1 MAGEDTF
8 DVAVVGGGGAGL
20 AAAVSAAQAGANVV
34 LVEKDHALGGST
46 AWSVGSVSVNRSP
59 HQRQAGVND
68 SSQAHFEDMEQ
79 FAGPLAN
86 RDNRVLRTL
95 LVENISETFDW
106 LLSMGLVFV
115 GPNLEPPHRVP
126 RMHNILPSSRAF
138 TQQLSI
144 QAKKLG
150 VTIRLDAEVS
160 ELIQDEGRVA
170 GIKTVSALDGS
181 NREVHARA
189 TILAGGDYSAGR
201 ALLTEFAGPEAAK
214 MVPVNRG
221 ATGAGIQLGR
231 SVGGTVI
238 NGDLVRGP
246 VLRFVPPPSTQWW
259 HRLPTHPWV
268 GHGLKAAFD
277 YLPHVLTRPFLMRFL
292 TTALGLSSNV
302 LAHGAVLVN
311 RESERYCDE
320 QAGAAMETVRQTG
333 GEGFV
338 LFDHDIAEKLNA
350 WPNFISTAPGVA
362 YAYLDD
368 YQRARRDIFFK
379 ADSVEMVAQ
388 LAGLPSELHRTI
400 QDYNT
405 EQSNNGRPTLTRP
418 PFYLLGPIKAY
429 LPFTEGGLAVDE
441 WLRVTDE
448 GGQPISGLYAAG
460 SNGQGGLLLEG
471 HGHHLGWAFVSGR
484 LAGAHAAA
492 HDPHGPHG

>member
-20 AAAVSAAQAGANVV
+20 AAAVSAAQAGAKVI
-34 LVEKDHALGGST
+34 LLEKDQTLGGST

-59 HQRQAGVND
+59 HQRQAGIAD

-79 FAGPLAN
+79 FAGALAN
-86 RDNRVLRTL
+86 RDNRVLRTV
-95 LVENISETFDW
+95 LVDNISETFDW

-115 GPNLEPPHRVP
+115 GPNLEPPHRVA

-138 TQQLSI
+138 TQRLCI

-150 VTIRLDAEVS
+150 VTIRLGTEVC
-160 ELIQDEGRVA
+160 ELIQEPGRIS
-170 GIKTVSALDGS
+170 GIKTVSARDGS
-181 NREVHARA
+181 RREIRAQA

-201 ALLTEFAGPEAAK
+201 ALLTEFAGPEAAN

-231 SVGGTVI
+231 SVGGHVV

-277 YLPHVLTRPFLMRFL
+277 HLPKAITRPFLMRFL
-292 TTALGLSSNV
+292 TTALGLSRNV
-302 LAHGAVLVN
+302 LTHGAVLVN
-311 RESERYCDE
+311 RESKRYCDE
-320 QAGAAMETVRQTG
+320 QADAATQTVRQTG

-338 LFDHDIAEKLNA
+338 LFDQKVAEKLNA

-368 YQRARRDIFFK
+368 YQRARKDIFFK
-379 ADSVEMVAQ
+379 ADSIEIAAQ
-388 LAGLPSELHRTI
+388 LAGLPSELHKTI
-400 QDYNT
+400 KDHNA
-405 EQSNNGRPTLTRP
+405 EQSSNGRPTLTRP

-441 WLRVTDE
+441 SLRVLTE
-448 GGQPISGLYAAG
+448 QGEPINGLYAAG

-484 LAGAHAAA
+484 IAGAHAAA
-492 HDPHGPHG
+492 YNPHRAL